1 MLEDLKM
8 RAVEPHGHN
17 MLDPHH
23 PHPHS
28 GGGEQMISSMASLRA
43 KQMQVIDLERNI
55 LQVNSP
61 TDPPSSVSVCLTDL
75 VE

>member
-1 MLEDLKM
+1 M
-8 RAVEPHGHN
+8 RAVETHGHN
-17 MLDPHH
+17 MLD

-55 LQVNSP
+55 LQVNSR
-61 TDPPSSVSVCLTDL
+61 TDPSSVCLSV
-75 VE
+75 